1 MPFAI
6 RISQPVQPAF
16 RTLPSAQRRAL
27 LQALASVAERASAAR
42 EAAAGR
48 PTQPVGL
55 RVELEA
61 FRLRLELD
69 YAAGSVRLV
78 RLTGRAVA
86 PTRLAA

>member
-6 RISQPVQPAF
+6 RISQTVQPAF
-16 RTLPSAQRRAL
+16 RTLPSTQRREL
-27 LQALASVAERASAAR
+27 LQALTAVAERASAAR
-42 EAAAGR
+42 QLGR